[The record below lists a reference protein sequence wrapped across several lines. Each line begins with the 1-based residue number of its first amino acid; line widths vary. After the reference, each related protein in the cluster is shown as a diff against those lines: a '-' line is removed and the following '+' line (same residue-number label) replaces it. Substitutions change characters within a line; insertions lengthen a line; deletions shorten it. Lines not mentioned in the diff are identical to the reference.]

1 MRMIVLAAGA
11 AKRLRPL
18 TDDRP
23 AALVQFNGRALLD
36 WTMAA
41 ARENGITD
49 IMVVGGYKSEK
60 LARPDVQLIYNTEYS
75 VTSAVGSMMMA
86 ETWFGEEFVVSYG
99 NIVYR
104 PEVLRAVLDSTA
116 EIGVAVDLDWQPYW
130 ERRFGDPLREA
141 ESLRMTADGT
151 IRSIGQD
158 VNRLDDVHAQ
168 FIGLVVFRG
177 KGVKTLHRAW
187 IRAKT
192 DASYRR
198 PILGHRNALD
208 KLAMTD
214 VLDELTTGDVPVK
227 AVPVHGGWVE
237 VHTPEDISLAEE
249 RWNGT
254 AAVPVVAP
262 FAVSEPVAASL
273 PSDSPDAGAG
283 LGSAAGSAPEAPGS
297 FAEVGI
303 FRVNRTPRRW

>member
-1 MRMIVLAAGA
+1 MIVLAAGA

-36 WTMAA
+36 WTLTA

-75 VTSAVGSMMMA
+75 VTSDIGSMMMA
-86 ETWFGEEFVVSYG
+86 ETWFGEEFVMSFG
-99 NIVYR
+99 NIAYR
-104 PEVLRAVLDSTA
+104 PDVLRAVLSSTA
-116 EIGVAVDLDWQPYW
+116 EIGVAVDLDWQPYS

-141 ESLRMTADGT
+141 TSLRMTEDGT
-151 IRSIGQD
+151 IRSLGQA
-158 VNRLDDVHAQ
+158 VNRLEDVHAQ
-168 FIGLVVFRG
+168 FVGLVVFRG
-177 KGVKTLHRAW
+177 RGVKALHRAW

-208 KLAMTD
+208 RLAMTD

-227 AVPVHGGWVE
+227 AIPVHGGWVE
-237 VHTPEDISLAEE
+237 VHTPEDIAFAEE
-249 RWNGT
+249 RWNG
-254 AAVPVVAP
+254 AASGPVVA
-262 FAVSEPVAASL
+262 EPVVPETVAQASPL
-273 PSDSPDAGAG
+273 SPDAGVPPSSPADV
-283 LGSAAGSAPEAPGS
+283 APAPPVD
-297 FAEVGI
+297 VGI
-303 FRVNRTPRRW
+303 FRVHHAPRRW